1 MPPPFQIGKMCAN
14 LLRVICLVAYLAL
27 LEGCG
32 GGGNSPPDPLTSQ
45 QWHLGIAPEH
55 KVFAHANIP
64 LGWTGRGVLVSVVDN
79 GIDIHHEDLV
89 LNIGQGSF
97 SYLPEE
103 YDFTDA
109 DHGSAVAGLIA
120 ATDHNGRGGRGV
132 APDAQVIGF
141 NALRAPSMSNF
152 ADALTRHKDRVSV
165 SNNSWGDFNSWGE
178 PLALRTLVEAAL
190 AEGTNKGRN
199 GKGVVYVFSA
209 GNGDTAAGGLPS
221 DNVNYSGLVNNRYTV
236 PVCATDEFGKK
247 ASYSETGATLIVCA
261 PSKGASGLGIVT
273 TDASSDKGYN
283 PKIFKNDLADIGYT
297 RKFGGTSASAPIISG
312 VVALMLDA
320 NPNLSWRDV
329 KAILA
334 ASAQRNDPQDKDWS
348 INAAGLHINHRYG
361 FGLVDASHAVNLAQT
376 WRSFGA
382 EASVSYQLPVNQ
394 TIPDDNPQGIES
406 AIDVAEDMAV
416 EFVDIYFD
424 APDHLRLGDLEI
436 ILISPSGTQS
446 VLAELHEQSF
456 AVFRY
461 RNWRFGSAR
470 HLSERSRG
478 RWRLSVK
485 DKRAGEVAPWVSWGI
500 KIHGH
505 TSVIPNQLTRHRN
518 SL

>member
-1 MPPPFQIGKMCAN
+1 MLLPFPIGKMRVSSWGAIGLAAQLT
-14 LLRVICLVAYLAL
+14 LLS
-27 LEGCG
+27 GCG
-32 GGGNSPPDPLTSQ
+32 GGNAPPPDPLTSQ

-55 KVFAHANIP
+55 EAFAHANIP

-79 GIDIHHEDLV
+79 GIDIHHEDLKW
-89 LNIGQGSF
+89 NIGQGSF
-97 SYLPEE
+97 SYLPEDF
-103 YDFTDA
+103 DFTDA
-109 DHGSAVAGLIA
+109 DHGTAVAGLIA

-190 AEGTNKGRN
+190 VEGTSKGRN

-209 GNGDTAAGGLPS
+209 GNGDTSAGGGLPS

-247 ASYSETGATLIVCA
+247 ASYSEIGATLVVCA
-261 PSKGASGLGIVT
+261 PSKGATSLGIVT
-273 TDASSDKGYN
+273 TDASADKGYN
-283 PKIFKNDLADIGYT
+283 PKFFKSDFADIAYT
-297 RKFGGTSASAPIISG
+297 RNFGGTSASAPIVSG
-312 VVALMLDA
+312 VVALILEA
-320 NPNLSWRDV
+320 NPSLSWRDV

-334 ASAQRNDPQDKDWS
+334 ASAQRNDAQDGDWTT
-348 INAAGLHINHRYG
+348 NAAGLHINHRYG
-361 FGLVDASHAVNLAQT
+361 FGLVDASRAVKLAQS
-376 WRSFGA
+376 WRSFGT
-382 EASVSYQLPVNQ
+382 EGFVLYSMPVNQ
-394 TIPDDNPQGIES
+394 WIPDGNLQGIES
-406 AIDVAEDMAV
+406 AIEVAEDMTV
-416 EFVDIYFD
+416 EFADIYFD
-424 APDHLRLGDLEI
+424 APDHMRLGYLEI
-436 ILISPSGTQS
+436 TLIAPSGTQS
-446 VLAELHEQSF
+446 ILAELHEQSF

-470 HLSERSRG
+470 HLLERSRG

-485 DKRAGEVAPWVSWGI
+485 DKRTGEAAPWVSWAL
-500 KIHGH
+500 KIYGH
-505 TSVIPNQLTRHRN
+505 TSLIPKPSLPHRN
-518 SL
+518 N